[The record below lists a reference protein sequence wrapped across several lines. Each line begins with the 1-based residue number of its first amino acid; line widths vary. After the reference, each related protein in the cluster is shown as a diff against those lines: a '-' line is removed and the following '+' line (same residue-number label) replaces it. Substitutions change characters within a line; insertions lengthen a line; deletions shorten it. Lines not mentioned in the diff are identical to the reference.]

1 MTKGKI
7 YSYKNGNVHAREYI
21 TIQAKDNNQSL
32 RKSKN
37 PNQGFIAAIT
47 KKIRKIRW
55 PRFQQQFYIGPGV
68 DWE

>member
-1 MTKGKI
+1 
-7 YSYKNGNVHAREYI
+7 
-21 TIQAKDNNQSL
+21 L

-37 PNQGFIAAIT
+37 PNQAFIAAIT